1 VQPEIQRYFLDT
13 WANALDFPGSEDL
26 AARFKTLVPK
36 EALAA
41 SEQQDPRNQL
51 VMMQSQLAEATQAL
65 QVLQQQLEQSKQT
78 ETVATQ
84 QVALLEK
91 AMADLKVRLD
101 NKAQELQVDAQK
113 AQWQFQVDQEKNA
126 IDWRELELKYAL
138 GQPNGALLPQNGNG
152 NGNGQEDTDAD

>member
-1 VQPEIQRYFLDT
+1 
-13 WANALDFPGSEDL
+13 
-26 AARFKTLVPK
+26 
-36 EALAA
+36 
-41 SEQQDPRNQL
+41 
-51 VMMQSQLAEATQAL
+51 MMQSQLQEATQAL
-65 QVLQQQLEQSKQT
+65 QVLQQQLGESKQT

-91 AMADLKVRLD
+91 ALADMKIKLD
-101 NKAQELQVDAQK
+101 NKAQELEVDAQK

-152 NGNGQEDTDAD
+152 REDTDAD